1 MQRPTT
7 GTKIT
12 VTTESRMRS
21 IWGDYRHSDIT
32 GTVIAS
38 PKWLK
43 PNEFAVSNP
52 AHPNGFSVIHL
63 SNVVDIRDADG
74 RELKFTTDSS
84 VRVWSVAGS
93 TGNKYT
99 VTREDGEYRCTC
111 TGFQYRK
118 HCKHI
123 TECTSD

>member
-1 MQRPTT
+1 MNRPTT

-63 SNVVDIRDADG
+63 SNVVDIRDSDG
-74 RELKFTTDSS
+74 KELKFTTDSS